1 MRGKSTKPTLVVRT
15 GREGVQRVVVR
26 YDAGDEPAAFSL
38 FERAFGAIQELD
50 RVIRSGSDCLA
61 PVGAPPGGH

>member
-1 MRGKSTKPTLVVRT
+1 MRPSLVVRT
-15 GREGVQRVVVR
+15 GHYGVKRVVVR

-50 RVIRSGSDCLA
+50 RVIRTATYPPS
-61 PVGAPPGGH
+61 PVEAVR